1 MPYHPFRALGE
12 LPHVTLVITR
22 LPKGAAWW
30 LPCEQAIVLD
40 DRLSRVERR
49 VATAHEVE
57 HAAADDQP
65 IRGHLFFSRKQERRA
80 IRRSTNKLIPLDQL
94 VDALLWSQ
102 HECEIAEALDVT
114 VEALHQRLALMTP
127 AEHRYVDERIWA
139 AEDAL
144 HA

>member
-1 MPYHPFRALGE
+1 LTYHPYRALAALE
-12 LPHVTLVITR
+12 HVTLVITR

-49 VATAHEVE
+49 CATAHEIE
-57 HAAADDQP
+57 HAVENDQP
-65 IRGHLFFSRKQERRA
+65 IRGHLFFSKKQERRA
-80 IRRSTNKLIPLDQL
+80 TRRSTKKLIPLDQL
-94 VDALLWSQ
+94 VDALLWSRR
-102 HECEIAEALDVT
+102 ECEVADALDVT
-114 VEALHQRLALMTP
+114 VEALQQRLALMTP

-144 HA
+144 HT